1 MNGNCS
7 QTKTSLPSTV
17 PQTHPAGYGKVK
29 APQRPFFTFLSS
41 LNRWKSVCLHYPHTL
56 RKIATQQLEY
66 RQWKRKQSK
75 KNDIIERN
83 RGSNVIA
90 GHDPPKQITGI
101 IVHSPVTWYWET
113 RMGEDTGKARQ
124 DKSTSNNKPIL
135 IRDVLTVGR
144 FWLAHCEWAA
154 QHTQGNTILLEKA
167 VSNSSYEFHLSFI
180 SCFHLNHKTILS
192 FFLSFFPFYTIML
205 LDNPRSVLKDSG

>member
-1 MNGNCS
+1 MPA
-7 QTKTSLPSTV
+7 LP
-17 PQTHPAGYGKVK
+17 
-29 APQRPFFTFLSS
+29 
-41 LNRWKSVCLHYPHTL
+41 TL

-75 KNDIIERN
+75 KNDITERN

-90 GHDPPKQITGI
+90 GHDPPKQITWI
-101 IVHSPVTWYWET
+101 IVHPPVMWYWE
-113 RMGEDTGKARQ
+113 RQMGEDTGKARR
-124 DKSTSNNKPIL
+124 DKSTSNNKPIP

-167 VSNSSYEFHLSFI
+167 VSNSSYEFMNFILVSFLTFIWITKLSSPF
-180 SCFHLNHKTILS
+180 SFP
-192 FFLSFFPFYTIML
+192 FFLFTL
-205 LDNPRSVLKDSG
+205 